1 MNEQEIISSGLL
13 ELYVMGNT
21 TAEETLKVE
30 AWAKL
35 YPDVATEIA
44 AIQRVMEN
52 YAQATAITPAAK
64 VKENIFKAIQ
74 TDTASAITKNK
85 EAVAAKVYSISPFWK
100 YAAAA
105 SIALL
110 IGSIIFNYAFY
121 NKYQSASN
129 DLVATRTEL
138 QKQKDLAESMHNYM
152 KITGDKNA
160 MSVSLKGMPDVPEAA
175 ARIYWMQDSH
185 EVYIDPSN
193 LPEAPEG
200 MQYQFWAI
208 VDGKPVSGGMINTL
222 KDGRVVHVQKMKAFG
237 NAQAFAVSLEKA
249 GPEKSAPSHVF
260 VMGNL

>member
-21 TAEETLKVE
+21 TAEETLSVE

-44 AIQRVMEN
+44 AIERVMEN
-52 YAQATAITPAAK
+52 YAQANAITPAAY

-85 EAVAAKVYSISPFWK
+85 EAVAAKIYSISPFWK

-110 IGSIIFNYAFY
+110 IGSIIFNYTFY
-121 NKYQSASN
+121 NKYQAASN
-129 DLVATRTEL
+129 DLETAQTEL
-138 QKQKDLAESMHNYM
+138 QKQKDLAESMNNYM
-152 KITGDKNA
+152 KVTGDKNA

-193 LPEAPEG
+193 LPKAPDG

-222 KDGRVVHVQKMKAFG
+222 KDGRVVHVQKMRSFG

-249 GPEKSAPSHVF
+249 GPEKSAPSRVF
-260 VMGNL
+260 VMGSL